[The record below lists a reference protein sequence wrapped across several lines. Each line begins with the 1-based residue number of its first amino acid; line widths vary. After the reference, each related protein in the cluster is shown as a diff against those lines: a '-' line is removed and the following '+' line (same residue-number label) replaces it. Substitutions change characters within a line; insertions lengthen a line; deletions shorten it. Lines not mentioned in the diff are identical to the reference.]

1 MRSDEEAPE
10 QGELFASQASVASP
24 KVFKAVRRHLGVP
37 DRVLDILMAPIVLQ
51 NPGVMAIVGEL
62 EPTGSLNL
70 GDACHALQNAQRS
83 SPVLRVLMQSQ

>member
-37 DRVLDILMAPIVLQ
+37 DRVLNVLVPEVVLQ
-51 NPGVMAIVGEL
+51 SQRIVAVFGEL
-62 EPTGSLNL
+62 EATDTARPPQTT
-70 GDACHALQNAQRS
+70 
-83 SPVLRVLMQSQ
+83 